1 MRQVRQFVGGIDA
14 NAHFASSSWPWVSD
28 HGLEDQENVGARC
41 FLTFLQKCDAFLPTT
56 YDWMHTGDT
65 STWTSN
71 ANGQTARCDY
81 FFLPL
86 AWQQATISTYGVD
99 TVDTGLAGE
108 DHAALRICVLYIC
121 DKEKRDAGEL

>member
-1 MRQVRQFVGGIDA
+1 MPMLTLHLLLG
-14 NAHFASSSWPWVSD
+14 
-28 HGLEDQENVGARC
+28 HGLVTMDLKTKRMWEPDV